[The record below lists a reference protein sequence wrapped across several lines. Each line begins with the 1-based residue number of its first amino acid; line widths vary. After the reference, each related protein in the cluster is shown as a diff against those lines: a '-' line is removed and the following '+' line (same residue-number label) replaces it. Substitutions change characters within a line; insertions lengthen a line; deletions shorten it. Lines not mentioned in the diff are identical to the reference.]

1 MDLENI
7 KTDFEDYREKQAYFK
22 ILNQKKKK
30 GKLVHASRTET
41 VSGKFI
47 GVTYKKKEK
56 ED

>member
-7 KTDFEDYREKQAYFK
+7 KTNFEDYREKQAYFK